1 MRRISVLLAFAVLA
15 ACSKEAKKS
24 GPFVAEG
31 DGVTVTAGEMKKKL
45 DEQSPFV
52 RARYATLDRKKEFL
66 ENLIRFEL
74 LAKEARARG
83 LDKDPEVQET
93 LQKVMVQKLVR
104 QAFDDEKAKPSDDE
118 VRKYYDAHAD
128 EFVKPERVRISAVFF
143 NAPAGSPQRA
153 TKAAEAKRA
162 LARVK
167 SEGPK
172 NPLAFSNVARELSED
187 AASKASGGDLGYRTR
202 DELTKQYS
210 AELANASFT
219 LKEGQESGVVETPQG
234 FALVKLGARQAPI
247 NRPFDEVKAQL
258 AARIGREARTKDF
271 DEFIKKLRE
280 KSSIKVN
287 DAELEKIVVS
297 APPQQAGPLMPAA
310 QGPAG
315 ATPAGRP

>member
-1 MRRISVLLAFAVLA
+1 MRRISVLITLATLA
-15 ACSKEAKKS
+15 ACSKEAKKA

-31 DGVTVTAGEMKKKL
+31 DGVAVTAEEMKKKL

-104 QAFDDEKAKPSDDE
+104 QAFDDEKAKPSDE
-118 VRKYYDAHAD
+118 VVKKYYDAHVD

-153 TKAAEAKRA
+153 SKAAEAKKA
-162 LARVK
+162 LARLK
-167 SEGPK
+167 TEGPK

-210 AELANASFT
+210 AELANASFA

-234 FALVKLGARQAPI
+234 FALVKLGARQAPT
-247 NRPFDEVKAQL
+247 NRPFDEVKGQL
-258 AARIGREARTKDF
+258 AARIGREARTKEF

-287 DAELEKIVVS
+287 DPELEKIVVA
-297 APPQQAGPLMPAA
+297 APPPQGGPLAPV
-310 QGPAG
+310 QVTGG
-315 ATPAGRP
+315 AVTPERP

>member
-1 MRRISVLLAFAVLA
+1 MRRITVLIAVAALA
-15 ACSKEAKKS
+15 ACSKGSKKT

-31 DGVTVTAGEMKKKL
+31 DGVAVTADELKKKL

-74 LAKEARARG
+74 LAREARARG

-93 LQKVMVQKLVR
+93 LSKIMVQKLVR

-118 VRKYYDAHAD
+118 VRKYYDAHVD
-128 EFVKPERVRISAVFF
+128 EFVKPERIRVSAVLF

-153 TKAAEAKRA
+153 AKSAEAKKA

-167 SEGPK
+167 SEGQK

-187 AASKASGGDLGYRTR
+187 APTKASGGDLGYRTR
-202 DELTKQYS
+202 EELTAQYS
-210 AELANASFT
+210 AELAGAAFA
-219 LKEGQESGVVETPQG
+219 LKEGQESGVVETRQG
-234 FALVKLGARQAPI
+234 FAILKLGARQAPI
-247 NRPFDEVKAQL
+247 NRPFDEVKGQL
-258 AARIGREARTKDF
+258 AARIGREARTRDF
-271 DEFIKKLRE
+271 DVFMKNLRE

-287 DAELEKIVVS
+287 DAELEKVVVV
-297 APPQQAGPLMPAA
+297 APPPAPAVPAA
-310 QGPAG
+310 QGG
-315 ATPAGRP
+315 AAAPVGHP

>member
-1 MRRISVLLAFAVLA
+1 MRRISILFTLAVLT

-31 DGVTVTAGEMKKKL
+31 DGVAVTTEELKKKL

-66 ENLIRFEL
+66 EL

-104 QAFDDEKAKPSDDE
+104 QAFDDEKSKPSDDE
-118 VRKYYDAHAD
+118 VKKYYDAHAD

-143 NAPAGSPQRA
+143 NAPSGSPQRA
-153 TKAAEAKRA
+153 AKATEAKKA
-162 LARVK
+162 LARIK
-167 SEGPK
+167 TEGSK
-172 NPLAFSNVARELSED
+172 NPLAFSNVARELSEE
-187 AASKASGGDLGYRTR
+187 AASKASGGDLGYRTK

-210 AELANASFT
+210 AELANASFA
-219 LKEGQESGVVETPQG
+219 LKEGQESGVVETPQS
-234 FALVKLGARQAPI
+234 FAIVKLGARQAPI
-247 NRPFDEVKAQL
+247 NRPFEEVKAQL
-258 AARIGREARTKDF
+258 AARIGREARTKEF
-271 DEFIKKLRE
+271 DEFIKKLRG

-287 DAELEKIVVS
+287 DPELEKIVVA
-297 APPQQAGPLMPAA
+297 APPPQGTPAA
-310 QGPAG
+310 PAVQVIGG
-315 ATPAGRP
+315 AGHP